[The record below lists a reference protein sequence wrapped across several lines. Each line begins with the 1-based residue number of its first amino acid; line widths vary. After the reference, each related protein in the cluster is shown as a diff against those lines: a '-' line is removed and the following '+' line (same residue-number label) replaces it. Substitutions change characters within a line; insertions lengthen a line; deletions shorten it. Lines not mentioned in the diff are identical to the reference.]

1 MKSTTHSFIV
11 QVSGENLSPEEAQQ
25 VMSERLSYDED
36 YGFDYIIESWN
47 VTESADVAE
56 EDDE

>member
-1 MKSTTHSFIV
+1 MIKSTTYSFIV
-11 QVSGENLSPEEAQQ
+11 QVSGNDLSTEEAER

-36 YGFDYIIESWN
+36 YGFDYIIEDWN

-56 EDDE
+56 